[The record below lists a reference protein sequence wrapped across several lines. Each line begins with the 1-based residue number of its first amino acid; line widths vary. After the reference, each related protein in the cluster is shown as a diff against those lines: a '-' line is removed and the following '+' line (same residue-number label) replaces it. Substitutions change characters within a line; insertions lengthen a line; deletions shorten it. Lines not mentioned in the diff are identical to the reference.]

1 MSAWCQL
8 PAEDID
14 VTESWKDV
22 LHGSGKTEGDPDFPN
37 APEGW
42 TRSVAENTAQQEG
55 LELSDDH
62 WQAIRAVQEYF
73 AKNEFPRVRELH
85 DALDEKFHSNGGIK
99 YLYLLFPA
107 GPVAQGC
114 RLAGLQAPAGTVDK
128 SFGSVG

>member
-1 MSAWCQL
+1 ML
-8 PAEDID
+8 AEEII
-14 VTESWKDV
+14 VTDSWKDI
-22 LHGSGKTEGDPDFPN
+22 LRDSSNAGKDPDFPN
-37 APEGW
+37 APDNW
-42 TRSVAENTAQQEG
+42 TRSVAENIAQQEG

-73 AKNEFPRVRELH
+73 ARNELPRVRELH
-85 DALDEKFHSNGGIK
+85 DALNEKFHAQGGIR

-114 RLAGLQAPAGTVDK
+114 RLAGLQAPAGTTDK

>member
-1 MSAWCQL
+1 M
-8 PAEDID
+8 AE
-14 VTESWKDV
+14 TWKEI
-22 LHGSGKTEGDPDFPN
+22 LHDPSKRSKDSDFPN
-37 APEGW
+37 SPEGW
-42 TRSVAENTAQQEG
+42 TRSIAENTAAQEG
-55 LELSDDH
+55 LELGEDH

-73 AKNEFPRVRELH
+73 AKNDVPRVRELH
-85 DALDEKFHSNGGIK
+85 DALDEKFHSQGGIK

>member
-1 MSAWCQL
+1 V
-8 PAEDID
+8 EDII
-14 VTESWKDV
+14 VAESWKEI
-22 LHGSGKTEGDPDFPN
+22 LHAPDKTLKDPDFPN

-42 TRSVAENTAQQEG
+42 TRSIAEDRAGQEG
-55 LELSDDH
+55 LELGEDH

-73 AKNEFPRVRELH
+73 AKNEVQRVRELH
-85 DALDEKFHSNGGIK
+85 DALDEKFHSQGGIK

-114 RLAGLQAPAGTVDK
+114 RLAGLQAPAGTIDK